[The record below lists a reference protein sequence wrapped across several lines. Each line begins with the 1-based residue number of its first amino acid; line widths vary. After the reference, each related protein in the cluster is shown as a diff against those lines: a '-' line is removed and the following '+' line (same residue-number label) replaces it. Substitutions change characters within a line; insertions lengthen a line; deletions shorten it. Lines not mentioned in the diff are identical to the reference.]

1 MELELHH
8 DTGSWAAVNPGDR
21 MEQMEGETSSE
32 GDWGNFAGDTL
43 TVGNGN
49 QCPDEGYILCH
60 QSLDM
65 HSPKQSPT
73 APTPQQGH

>member
-8 DTGSWAAVNPGDR
+8 DTGSWAVVNPGDR

-32 GDWGNFAGDTL
+32 EDWGNFAEDTL

-49 QCPDEGYILCH
+49 QCPDEEHILCC
-60 QSLDM
+60 QSLGM
-65 HSPKQSPT
+65 HFPKQSPM